1 MTGTRPR
8 SGTRA
13 AAGGDVVDRTL
24 GALAALCL
32 LVIVVMLFA
41 NACLRQLAD
50 MPLPWVEEVVTGLL
64 LWLTMFG
71 FVLGVRRHESIAVR
85 TFVTKLPVRVAV
97 GVRIVTEL
105 VTAAVLLHLAWF
117 SLQYVV
123 DFGGDATPY
132 LRLPRGF
139 FTAAIPVG
147 AAAGALTVL
156 ARLTSARAV
165 VLRER
170 EEPAG

>member
-1 MTGTRPR
+1 MTGTRPK
-8 SGTRA
+8 SGPREDV
-13 AAGGDVVDRTL
+13 GEGVVDRVL

-32 LVIVVMLFA
+32 VAIVLMLFG
-41 NACLRQLAD
+41 NACLRLLAD
-50 MPLPWVEEVVTGLL
+50 MPLPWVQEVVTGLL

-71 FVLGVRRHESIAVR
+71 FVLGVRRHESIAVH
-85 TFVTKLPVRVAV
+85 TFVTKLPVRVRI
-97 GVRIVTEL
+97 GVRIATEL

-123 DFGGDATPY
+123 DFGGDSTPY

-139 FTAAIPVG
+139 FTSALPVG
-147 AAAGALTVL
+147 AAAGALAVL
-156 ARLTSARAV
+156 VRLPSVRAV

-170 EEPAG
+170 GEPAV